1 MSMSLFP
8 TPQRTRHL
16 IEFNAGKC
24 IRDGSM
30 LKPDLRKGFALNSV
44 IYMDQS
50 EDQLMHFYWKERV
63 GSTIEDD
70 LIIFPEEA
78 EMKKVPE
85 CTTGRIYI
93 LQFKSSNQKLFFWMQ
108 DKDDAKDEERVAK
121 VNRLISDPQSVIE
134 EQQRNAQSDMEEESE
149 SAADMLNLLSGGQEC
164 CTDLGINQEQ
174 FLQFLQTAGGLGGT
188 IPSSSSMGG
197 DGPLASQN
205 VVTSASNSRRASR
218 ETEREEQ
225 HPEQPSA
232 ESGNNSDLSSDQL
245 NNLRNILSDIRIP
258 PGQDQDSS
266 LDLSSVLT
274 PEAVRSLLNDREV
287 ASALFPHLPEGSEHS
302 TEELQEIMRSPQF
315 RQSLHRLSVALQSGQ
330 LGPLMTQ
337 LGLDPSAGNG
347 VEAFLA
353 AIEEQARRNDDH
365 DHEAMDQD

>member
-1 MSMSLFP
+1 MSLFP
-8 TPQRTRHL
+8 TPQSTRHL
-16 IEFNAGKC
+16 IQFNAGKC
-24 IRDGSM
+24 IRDGNM
-30 LKPDLRKGFALNSV
+30 LKPDLRKGV

-50 EDQLMHFYWKERV
+50 EDQLMHFCWKERV

-108 DKDDAKDEERVAK
+108 DKNDSKDEERVAK
-121 VNRLISDPQSVIE
+121 VNRLISDPQSAIE
-134 EQQRNAQSDMEEESE
+134 EQQRNAQTDMEEESE
-149 SAADMLNLLSGGQEC
+149 SAADMLNLLSGGQ
-164 CTDLGINQEQ
+164 DLGINQEQ

-188 IPSSSSMGG
+188 IPNSSSMGG
-197 DGPLASQN
+197 DGPPASQN
-205 VVTSASNSRRASR
+205 VITSASTSRRASR
-218 ETEREEQ
+218 ESERQEQ
-225 HPEQPSA
+225 QQSELPA
-232 ESGNNSDLSSDQL
+232 EGDNNSELSSDQL

-258 PGQDQDSS
+258 QGQDQNSS
-266 LDLSSVLT
+266 LDLSSVIT

-287 ASALFPHLPEGSEHS
+287 AHALFPHLPEGSEHS

-353 AIEEQARRNDDH
+353 AIEEQARRKDGQNND
-365 DHEAMDQD
+365 AMDQD